1 MILDVY
7 LIFDLGPDIDIDI
20 IEKCIKIYLLA
31 KLKCNVHVCQNVTE
45 AIVKKGDIRQ
55 YDIIKRG
62 LHYFSE
68 AYKDLKLKSTNKCW
82 FIYISNGK
90 ISGFTSNVSLIL
102 LSKNPGV
109 KECSYVISKRLFN
122 VLKESDKSTKLEELK
137 VLTRSLTE
145 VVSTTKTI
153 RYK

>member
-7 LIFDLGPDIDIDI
+7 LIFDLGPDVDIDI
-20 IEKCIKIYLLA
+20 IEKCIKVYLLA
-31 KLKCNVHVCQNVTE
+31 KLNCNVHVCKNVTE
-45 AIVKKGDIRQ
+45 SVVKKEDLRQ

-68 AYKDLKLKSTNKCW
+68 AYNVLKLKSTNKCW

-109 KECSYVISKRLFN
+109 KECSYVISKKLFN
-122 VLKESDKSTKLEELK
+122 ILKEAEKSAKLEELK
-137 VLTRSLTE
+137 TLTRSLTE